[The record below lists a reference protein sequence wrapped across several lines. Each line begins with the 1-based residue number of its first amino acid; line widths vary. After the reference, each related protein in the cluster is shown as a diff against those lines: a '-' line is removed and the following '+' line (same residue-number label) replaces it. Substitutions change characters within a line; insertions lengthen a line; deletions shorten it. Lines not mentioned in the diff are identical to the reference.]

1 MNGVKRTIIIIFII
15 LILLI
20 YAVLTQNPILIA
32 VNLSIISFLFGII
45 FIWIGLETRKEI
57 DFSGYTDAIGKVT
70 SINTEDNGYVVL
82 SIEVKDA
89 NGIIYNG
96 TSQHFIKF
104 NNYYHEGDNVKIK
117 YRISENKFMGKN
129 FVNIIVT
136 DDSIGEPIK
145 PATSWISIVFGLFWI
160 IMPILVLI
168 NKQI

>member
-45 FIWIGLETRKEI
+45 FIWIGLETGKEI

-82 SIEVKDA
+82 SIEVKDI

-96 TSQHFIKF
+96 TSQHFIKL